1 MMLRES
7 IKAEGDSVDLEG
19 LTDANCLEIPG
30 IAHSKIL
37 IEYSDTFMSRD
48 AEALADVRQ
57 RLEKELNVQ
66 AVIDAAGVA
75 SNFQRMD
82 RIADGTGLRSD
93 DQIRDLQQDLVDQL
107 GLDQYASAANT
118 LGN

>member
-1 MMLRES
+1 MLRES
-7 IKAEGDSVDLEG
+7 IKAKGDAVDLAG
-19 LTDANCLEIPG
+19 LADSSCLEIPG

-37 IEYSDTFMSRD
+37 IEFSDVFMSRE
-48 AEALADVRQ
+48 AEALADVRE
-57 RLEKELNVQ
+57 RLEQELNVE

-93 DQIRDLQQDLVDQL
+93 DQIKELQQDLVDQL
-107 GLDQYASAANT
+107 GLDKYASAANT
-118 LGN
+118 LGE